1 VRAAVSDTVS
11 TVMRQMILMAAGLL
25 AAVAAHAASPAA
37 DLPPALAKMPEL
49 AALPDGGWLALDKK
63 GLHLFDRAGA
73 RRATL
78 AMRAKQLDVRA
89 GPGGAI
95 AVVLDGADD
104 QAHLVRVD
112 LAGGALLPGAPVKA
126 AFGVET
132 LCLFQDAQQLR
143 HLFVAAKDGQ
153 AEQWVLDGPAPALVR
168 KLALPANS
176 EACRVDDARQTLFVS
191 EPDLGLWAYDA
202 QSEAAPS
209 RSAVALRKPFGTLAT
224 GAGAIAVLPGAVALL
239 DAGGATLHV
248 FEQKG
253 GQWRQRSSARV
264 GGAKGVHKLAAGA
277 DSLLL
282 REGGAGWK
290 RGMALT
296 AASVAAQ
303 PPVIAPHAQTDVMA
317 QMGDAADDPAIW
329 VHATDPSK
337 SRVLG
342 TNKKQGLLV
351 YDMQG
356 KQQQLLE
363 VGRLNNVD
371 LRQGVM
377 MGGRAVDLAVATQR
391 DDNSVVVFG
400 IDAGG
405 TVKELVRVPTD
416 LDKIYG
422 ICLYQPA
429 GGGLETFVNDADGR
443 YRQYRIEASGASY
456 TGKLVRQFKVATQ
469 PEGCVADDRNARLF
483 VGEEKRGLWVMAA
496 DAAAPASMR
505 MVLPVG
511 PTLHADVEGVAIYHG
526 KRASYLVVSSQGNNS
541 YVVLDSLPPYKVRGV
556 FRVGFNIAAGIDGTS
571 ETDGLDVTSMN
582 VGGAYADG
590 MLVIQDGYKHLP
602 DGAQNFKYLR
612 WADVAGAL
620 KLD

>member
-1 VRAAVSDTVS
+1 
-11 TVMRQMILMAAGLL
+11 MRQLITIAAGLL
-25 AAVAAHAASPAA
+25 AAVAAHAAPPAA
-37 DLPPALAKMPEL
+37 ALPPALAKMAEL

-63 GLHLFDRAGA
+63 GLHLFDRGGA
-73 RRATL
+73 QRATL

-89 GPGGAI
+89 GPGGAV
-95 AVVLDGADD
+95 AVVLDGVDD
-104 QAHLVRVD
+104 QARLVRVD

-168 KLALPANS
+168 KLALPAGS
-176 EACRVDDARQTLFVS
+176 KACRVDDVAQTLFVS
-191 EPDLGLWAYDA
+191 EPKFGLWAYDA
-202 QSEAAPS
+202 QSEAAPG

-248 FEQKG
+248 FEARA
-253 GQWRQRSSARV
+253 GQWRQRSSTRV
-264 GGAKGVHKLAAGA
+264 GGVHKLSTAAG
-277 DSLLL
+277 SLLL
-282 REGGAGWK
+282 RDDGAGWK
-290 RGMALT
+290 TGMALT
-296 AASVAAQ
+296 AAATAVQ
-303 PPVIAPHAQTDVMA
+303 PAVIMPHAQTDVMA

-356 KQQQLLE
+356 RQQQLLE

-371 LRQGVM
+371 LRQGVT

-405 TVKELVRVPTD
+405 TVKELVRLPTD

-422 ICLYQPA
+422 ICLYQPT

-443 YRQYRIEASGASY
+443 YRQYRIEASGAGY
-456 TGKLVRQFKVATQ
+456 TGKLIRQFKVATQ

-496 DAAAPASMR
+496 DAAAPAAMR

-526 KRASYLVVSSQGNNS
+526 KRASYRVVSSQGNNS

-582 VGGAYADG
+582 LGGAYADG

-602 DGAQNFKYLR
+602 DGPQNFKYVR

-620 KLD
+620 KLE